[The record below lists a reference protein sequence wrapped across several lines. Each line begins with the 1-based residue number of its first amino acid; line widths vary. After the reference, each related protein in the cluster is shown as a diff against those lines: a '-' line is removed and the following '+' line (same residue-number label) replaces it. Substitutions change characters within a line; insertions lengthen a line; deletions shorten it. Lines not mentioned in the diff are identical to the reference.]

1 MSLDLSFLLERV
13 SPANRQ
19 KLINKIGRSLKQANQ
34 KRMTAQTSPD
44 GQRWQA
50 RSKSSNG
57 KGKMMK
63 KLKSQL
69 SIKNSGDELKLGFF
83 GSGGRLANTHHF
95 GLSEQL
101 KSGFATYPVRELIGI
116 TDEDENTINELVEQ
130 MINGEL

>member
-13 SPANRQ
+13 SPANQQ
-19 KLINKIGRSLKQANQ
+19 KLMTKIGRTLKQANQ
-34 KRMTAQTSPD
+34 KRMTAQQSPD
-44 GQRWQA
+44 GSVWQK
-50 RSKSSNG
+50 RTKTSNG

-63 KLKSQL
+63 KLKNQL
-69 SIKNSGDELKLGFF
+69 SIRNSGDELKIGFF
-83 GSGGRLANTHHF
+83 GNAKIAQTHQF

-116 TDEDENTINELVEQ
+116 NDEDENTINDLVEQ

>member
-1 MSLDLSFLLERV
+1 MTLDLSFLLERV

-19 KLINKIGRSLKQANQ
+19 KLINKIGRALKQANQ

-44 GQRWQA
+44 GERWQA
-50 RSKSSNG
+50 RTPTSNG

-63 KLKSQL
+63 KLKNQL
-69 SIKNSGDELKLGFF
+69 SIRNNGDELKVGFF
-83 GSGGRLANTHHF
+83 GNAKIAQTHQF

-101 KSGFATYPVRELIGI
+101 KSGLATYPVRELIGI
-116 TDEDENTINELVEQ
+116 NDEDENTINKLVEQ